1 MSEVFLNAM
10 GDLYMKHYL
19 SAHQDI
25 IKDKTQ
31 LCLLLSK
38 YKTNHP
44 EIFCS
49 YFQIDPSCFN
59 NLLEVIED
67 DDVFQNNSNNLQ
79 MPVNE
84 QLAITLYCFRHYRNA
99 ASTMKVALWAG
110 VGFGTVPLVTNHV
123 LKALCSEWCCHSA
136 LQWSS
141 DAAKEAAKEWV
152 EQQSYPSW
160 RNGWLMVDV
169 TLVPLFL

>member
-1 MSEVFLNAM
+1 MPNVTDQIITADALHQAFLVNLIVEAELLVKQIHLDSDYSSGSSNTSDLSSNTSSSEDKALPLMSEVFLNAM

-59 NLLEVIED
+59 NL
-67 DDVFQNNSNNLQ
+67 
-79 MPVNE
+79 
-84 QLAITLYCFRHYRNA
+84 
-99 ASTMKVALWAG
+99 
-110 VGFGTVPLVTNHV
+110 
-123 LKALCSEWCCHSA
+123 
-136 LQWSS
+136 
-141 DAAKEAAKEWV
+141 
-152 EQQSYPSW
+152 
-160 RNGWLMVDV
+160 
-169 TLVPLFL
+169 